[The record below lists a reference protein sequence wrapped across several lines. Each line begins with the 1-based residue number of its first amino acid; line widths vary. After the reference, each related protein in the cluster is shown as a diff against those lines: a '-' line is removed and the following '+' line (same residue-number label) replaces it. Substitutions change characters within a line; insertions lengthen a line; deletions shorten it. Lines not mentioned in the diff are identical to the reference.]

1 MLARLF
7 ALLRTALRHE
17 MLLTLIRL
25 LNNDR
30 QAVEMEYTKLR
41 DLRKERLAH
50 QQIVTKVR
58 VTGATA
64 IDREIEHFD
73 KDN

>member
-1 MLARLF
+1 
-7 ALLRTALRHE
+7 

-41 DLRKERLAH
+41 DLRKERLA
-50 QQIVTKVR
+50 QQVVTKVR

-64 IDREIEHFD
+64 IDREIEDFY